1 MPRSVKHC
9 PNEETLFNRYKADI
23 ELHLNRYISSYREPR
38 TVYTPIK
45 YIMSSGGKRFR
56 AVLVLLSCEVVG
68 GTPRRAYDAAAAMEI
83 LHNFTLVHDDVMD
96 HAVVRRGKRTIHTK
110 WDENVAILSG
120 DEMIAQAYSILLNTR
135 SSRMEEILG
144 VYTDAL
150 VQVCEGQGFDK
161 EFETHPRVSVKDY
174 FMMIGK
180 KTGRVIEACAEI
192 GALIG
197 NGTPAQVR
205 AMRTYARSLGR
216 AFQVMDDLLDIAGD
230 EKTFGKQIG
239 GDIREGKKTFLL
251 LHALSHARGGDRKL
265 LGTIRPG
272 RAFQYSTIKQIRNI
286 YEQTGSIAAARTEV
300 ASSTA
305 RAERALNTLAD
316 SPARR
321 TLLWLSQQLLSRT
334 T

>member
-1 MPRSVKHC
+1 MLRSVKHHTD
-9 PNEETLFNRYKADI
+9 EETLFGRYKTDI
-23 ELHLNRYISSYREPR
+23 ERHLNRYISSYREPR
-38 TVYTPIK
+38 SVYGPIK

-56 AVLVLLSCEVVG
+56 AVLVLLSCEAVG

-96 HAVVRRGKRTIHTK
+96 HAVVRRGKMTIHTK

-135 SSRMEEILG
+135 SPRKENILK

-161 EFETHPRVSVKDY
+161 EFETRSNVCVKDY

-205 AMRTYARSLGR
+205 AMRTYAGSLGC
-216 AFQVMDDLLDIAGD
+216 AFQVMDDLLDITGD
-230 EKTFGKQIG
+230 EKTFGKKIG

-251 LHALSHARGGDRKL
+251 LHALSHATGGDRKL
-265 LGTIRPG
+265 LRTIRPG
-272 RAFQYSTIKQIRNI
+272 TAFTRLTIKQIRNI
-286 YEQTGSIAAARTEV
+286 YEHTGAIAAARAEV
-300 ASSTA
+300 ISSTA
-305 RAERALNTLAD
+305 RAKRALKTLPD
-316 SPARR
+316 SCARR
-321 TLLWLSQQLLSRT
+321 TLFWLSQQLLSRT